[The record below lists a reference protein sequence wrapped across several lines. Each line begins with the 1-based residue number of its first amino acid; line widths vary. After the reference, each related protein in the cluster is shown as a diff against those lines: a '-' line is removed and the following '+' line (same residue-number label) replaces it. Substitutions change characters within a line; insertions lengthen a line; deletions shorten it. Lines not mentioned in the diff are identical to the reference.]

1 MNQPMPTL
9 LHIVANGRTPL
20 DAPQLKVLRQR
31 ACLSQEAVSEGC
43 LERRLCVS
51 LASIKRAEAGKAVL
65 YRTARH
71 LATFYGVE
79 VMTLICRRHT
89 DATAAAQHHHV

>member
-1 MNQPMPTL
+1 MNHLMPPS
-9 LHIVANGRTPL
+9 LHPVSNGRIPL
-20 DAPQLKVLRQR
+20 DVSHLKVLRQR

-43 LERRLCVS
+43 LEKRLCVS

-79 VMTLICRRHT
+79 VITLICQHG
-89 DATAAAQHHHV
+89 DAAPAAQRHHV